1 MAVRTAFTPTAT
13 AGAVLTA
20 AQVKQIPGG
29 WLGRAEVAA
38 AQAIATGTETDLTG
52 MSLTVTVGSSRVILL
67 AAAGLIT
74 RTVADGASI
83 GRFKEGATELGRW
96 AQSAPSAIAES
107 DQACGFVLLTPSAGA
122 HTYKLTL
129 QRFSGTGSVS
139 LSAGATN
146 PAYFL
151 IADLGP
157 V

>member
-1 MAVRTAFTPTAT
+1 MPERTPWDATTGDVITAT
-13 AGAVLTA
+13 RLDGL
-20 AQVKQIPGG
+20 PRG
-29 WLGRAEVAA
+29 WLGRARVTA

-52 MSLTVTVGSSRVILL
+52 LALTVTVPADRCIRLS
-67 AAAGLIT
+67 AAGLIT

-96 AQSAPSAIAES
+96 AQSAPSAVAES
-107 DQACGFVLLTPSAGA
+107 DQAAGFVVLTPTAGA

-146 PAYFL
+146 PAEFV
-151 IADLGP
+151 IEDLGP
-157 V
+157 AA

>member
-1 MAVRTAFTPTAT
+1 VAVRTAWT
-13 AGAVLTA
+13 GAAVGGELVSRA
-20 AQVKQIPGG
+20 DILSIPGG
-29 WLGRAEVAA
+29 WLGHAQVAA

-52 MSLTVTVGSSRVILL
+52 LTLTVTVAASRRIKLS
-67 AAAGLIT
+67 AAGLIT

-96 AQSAPSAIAES
+96 AQSAPSAITES
-107 DQACGFVLLTPSAGA
+107 DQACGFVVLTPSAGA

-146 PAYFL
+146 PADFL
-151 IADLGP
+151 IEDIGP
-157 V
+157 A